1 MKNNFNKKGLSTVV
15 TTLIIILLV
24 LVAIGIVWVVVR
36 NVIEQGTGQI
46 DIGVKCINNVVKA
59 TSVDCTDPAS
69 CTVNLKRD
77 TGNDEIGG
85 VKLVFSEGDTG
96 GNAEDI
102 STSTYPALNTVLSTT
117 PLTGLNSGF
126 TNPDKIEVT
135 VYFLDDS
142 GNEKLCPSPSRF
154 SF

>member
-24 LVAIGIVWVVVR
+24 IVAIGIVWVVVR

-59 TSVDCTDPAS
+59 TSVDCTNPAS
-69 CTVNLKRD
+69 CTVTLKRD
-77 TGNDEIGG
+77 TGDDEIGG
-85 VKLVFSEGDTG
+85 VKLVFSEGATG
-96 GNAEDI
+96 GNVEDI
-102 STSTYPALNTVLSTT
+102 SASTYPNLNIALNTITA
-117 PLTGLNSGF
+117 TGLNSGF
-126 TNPDKIEVT
+126 TTPDKVEVT

-142 GNEKLCPSPSRF
+142 ESEKLCSLTSQF